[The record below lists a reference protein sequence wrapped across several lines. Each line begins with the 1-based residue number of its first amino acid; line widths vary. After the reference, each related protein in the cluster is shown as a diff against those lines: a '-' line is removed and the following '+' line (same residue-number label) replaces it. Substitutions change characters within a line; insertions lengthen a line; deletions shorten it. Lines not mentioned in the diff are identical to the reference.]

1 LKDLTGWTSRFCG
14 RKSGLSL
21 SPLTVFRDRGFTLI
35 ELLIGVALTAIL
47 LTALYGTLFTIL
59 KGGEGIEGETDNY
72 LAAGRFTDRFS
83 REIRAASFTPG
94 NPLTLFRGAL
104 KGTASEISFTT
115 ITYPVVREEVPAS
128 DLTAVRYFV
137 EAGDGSDSIVME
149 TWDPYRGEPF
159 RVTVLDGV
167 KGFDVAYYNGTGWA
181 GAWDG
186 ELEKKLPEAVKVT
199 VTLMEGESISSIARI
214 MVR

>member
-1 LKDLTGWTSRFCG
+1 M
-14 RKSGLSL
+14 
-21 SPLTVFRDRGFTLI
+21 
-35 ELLIGVALTAIL
+35 E
-47 LTALYGTLFTIL
+47 
-59 KGGEGIEGETDNY
+59 EETDSY
-72 LAAGRFTDRFS
+72 LAAGRFTDRFC

-94 NPLTLFRGAL
+94 NPLTLFRGGL

-115 ITYPVVREEVPAS
+115 ITHPVVREEVPAS
-128 DLTAVRYFV
+128 DLTVVRYFV
-137 EAGDGSDSIVME
+137 ETDNGSDSIVME

-159 RVTVLDGV
+159 RVAVLEGV
-167 KGFDVAYYNGTGWA
+167 KGFDVAYYNGNDWT

-186 ELEKKLPEAVKVT
+186 ELEKRLPEAVKVA